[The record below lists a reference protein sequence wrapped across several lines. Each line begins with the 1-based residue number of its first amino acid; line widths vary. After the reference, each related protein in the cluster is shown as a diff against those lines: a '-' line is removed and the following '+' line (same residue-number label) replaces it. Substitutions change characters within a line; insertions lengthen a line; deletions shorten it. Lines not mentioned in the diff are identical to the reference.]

1 MMIRYDR
8 LFWVSWSMLMVGI
21 IAWGCISPETEKEVK
36 VSSMNLADAKV
47 AYEQKVIELDLALKQ
62 NTLSQEEYDLA
73 LSIAKSELKLVE
85 DAHLVAVAKAE
96 AERNESIGSG
106 LRTTGSFLD
115 LLGMIVPI
123 FFPFATPV
131 IALISTGVKGA
142 AERFSPTPKVA

>member
-1 MMIRYDR
+1 MESSMKWLVFIL
-8 LFWVSWSMLMVGI
+8 LFTY
-21 IAWGCISPETEKEVK
+21 GCNLVSPETEKEVK
-36 VSSMNLADAKV
+36 ATSLNLADAKV
-47 AYEQKVIELDLALKQ
+47 VYEQKVADLDLK
-62 NTLSQEEYDLA
+62 LSQNQISKEDYDLS

-106 LRTTGSFLD
+106 LHTTGSFLD